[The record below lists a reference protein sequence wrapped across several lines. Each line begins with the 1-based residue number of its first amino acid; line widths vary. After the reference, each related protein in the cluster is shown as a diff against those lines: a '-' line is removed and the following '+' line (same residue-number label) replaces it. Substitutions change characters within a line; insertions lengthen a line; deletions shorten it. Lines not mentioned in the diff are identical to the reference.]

1 MQTTQTILLQGGLDL
16 ITPQVTMPPGRV
28 ISALNYEP
36 DVNGYTSTGGY
47 ERYSGKPSP
56 SDGMSLDDIATRR
69 AAIAAVPGT
78 GPVRGVVVYNSA
90 VLAFRD
96 QNDGTGAMFMSTA
109 AGWVQQTFGSTLDFT
124 LGTAAFTEGTTV
136 TGGTSGATATIKRVV
151 VTSGA
156 WDGSAA
162 GFLVLSGVTG
172 TFSAAEFITAVPGSA
187 KATAAQTSIALRAGG
202 TYEFV
207 THNFYGAATALRLY
221 FVNGVGT
228 AFEWDGTTLAPIRTG
243 IDTGSIDSYLL
254 TAGGPPDKVLTSASD
269 RIIVGSSAVDNPA
282 YIDEYRNHLFLGY
295 AVGAVVFS
303 GPGVPLDYR
312 SAAGAGT
319 FAFGDAMTGML
330 SASTALLVYGRGLIE
345 YIAGNSVDDFQ
356 KLTVTA
362 AAGAVL
368 RSPQVFGE
376 SPIYLDDGGLRRL
389 SSSAAYGDFKTGTV
403 TQLLEP
409 LFKLKRLAGVTPN
422 TSLVVTAKDQYR
434 LYWNDGSGVVLYI
447 GRKYPETL
455 PFKLPV
461 TLYSSCVGEISSG
474 LGDRLFGG
482 GTDGYVYELDKG
494 TSFDGAVIDT
504 YLRLAFNNLQ
514 SATQNKVFHKFTAD
528 VLCEDAL
535 SIGVKFD
542 INYSRSP
549 ERGDQRSEAVAAGTP
564 IVSTAAY
571 AAIDWTQSVQ
581 GELTRYMYGFGR
593 NVAVTLVTSASD
605 KRRHTFPSS
614 TLNFSPRGMVR

>member
-16 ITPQVTMPPGRV
+16 ITPQVSMPPGRA

-47 ERYSGKPSP
+47 ERFDGRPAPSEAVTA
-56 SDGMSLDDIATRR
+56 DQMDTRR
-69 AAIAAVPGT
+69 AAITTVPGIGT
-78 GPVRGVVVYNSA
+78 VRGVTVYNSA

-96 QNDGTGAMFMSTA
+96 QNDGTGAMFKSTDS
-109 AGWVQQTFGSTLDFT
+109 GWVQQTFGKTLDFT
-124 LGTAAFTEGTTV
+124 LGTAAFSEETTV

-172 TFSAAEFITAVPGSA
+172 TFSAAETITATPGSA
-187 KATAAQTSIALRAGG
+187 KASGAQVAIALPPGG
-202 TYEFV
+202 VYEFV
-207 THNFYGAATALRLY
+207 THNFYGAATSLRLY
-221 FVNGVGT
+221 FANGVGT

-243 IDTGSIDSYLL
+243 IDTGSVFSYLL
-254 TAGGPPDKVLTSASD
+254 TAGGPPDRVLTAAGD
-269 RIIVGSSAVDNPA
+269 RIIVGSTAVDNPS
-282 YIDEYRNHLFLGY
+282 YVDEFRNHLFLGY
-295 AVGAVVFS
+295 SVGALVFS
-303 GPGVPLDYR
+303 GPGLPIDYR
-312 SAAGAGT
+312 TISGAGT

-330 SASTALLVYGRGLIE
+330 SASTALVVFGRGLIE
-345 YIAGNSVDDFQ
+345 YVAGNSVDDFQ

-362 AAGAVL
+362 AAGSVL

-409 LFKLKRLAGVTPN
+409 LFKQKRLASVTPN
-422 TSLVVTAKDQYR
+422 TALVVTAKDQYR

-461 TLYSSCVGEISSG
+461 TFFASCVGEVSSG
-474 LGDRLFGG
+474 LGDRLFAG

-494 TSFDGAVIDT
+494 TSFDGAAIDT
-504 YLRLAFNNLQ
+504 YLRLAFNNLK

-528 VLCEDAL
+528 VLCEDD
-535 SIGVKFD
+535 ITVGVKFD
-542 INYSRSP
+542 IDYSRAD
-549 ERGDQRSEAVAAGTP
+549 ERGGQRDEAVAAGTS
-564 IVSTAAY
+564 IISTEAY
-571 AAIDWTQSVQ
+571 GDIDWTQAVQ
-581 GELTRYMYGFGR
+581 GEVTRYLYGFGR
-593 NVAVTLVTSASD
+593 NVAVTLITSD
-605 KRRHTFPSS
+605 PGKERHTFPSS
-614 TLNFSPRGMVR
+614 TLNFSPRGLVR